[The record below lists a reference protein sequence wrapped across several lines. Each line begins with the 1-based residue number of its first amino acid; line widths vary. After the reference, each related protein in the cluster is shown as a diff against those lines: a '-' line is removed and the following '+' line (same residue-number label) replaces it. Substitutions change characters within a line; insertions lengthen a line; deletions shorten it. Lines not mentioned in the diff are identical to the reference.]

1 MKRRQIWPYLIC
13 LFGLLVLLTACG
25 GGDSPGNGGNGGD
38 PSVSSF
44 SASPNSGTAP
54 LDVTF
59 NWSLSVPAG
68 TTETVSC
75 DLTTGDGTA
84 VISLTDCASA
94 TSQTHTYS
102 TTGTFT
108 ARLSVGSSSRTAT
121 VTVSDAPT
129 EDAPELVGF
138 VDEQSRN
145 VIVILTGSSLKRQGQ
160 GFNVNVQSASGQAP
174 IRGKNAAM
182 LGRMLQQD
190 NGDTRGT
197 RGLVD
202 FAGKS
207 VVAVTAAGQVVA
219 DSPIDELGRFAVP
232 APMNMADSVLSLVI
246 AELRDDIWICLAPL
260 QYDRSGEVQPVLID
274 LPDGGWQDALNIG
287 EFGFNNQGELSQDA
301 TRLRDDSIVVPL
313 RSAPA
318 GFQDGSFIDCGQEP
332 ERLTVSGD
340 LNWRGR
346 ILSGN
351 DGVAEGSIYANTVAL
366 LLEPAAT
373 TEEDEFIAATS
384 LDAQGRFSRTIRSDA
399 TRSGDVSVVLTD
411 TALFD
416 ETSEVRFPLHP
427 TFNLAQ
433 FAGLPVNTTDFGEVP
448 LGLAFREGTV
458 TDERGNPIP
467 DALVYIVLDSND
479 ILAYNIALTNR
490 NGQYRILVPT
500 STTPYTF
507 VAEAYDPVQ
516 DDFVFA
522 TRTSTG
528 STGYVVNDA
537 NSLRG
542 EDFVLTLADTTDSPT
557 VTIEDSALE
566 EAIRDELDKFEGDL
580 TEADLRRLRF
590 LDASLADI
598 SDLSGLENAV
608 NLEELLLYDNEISDL
623 SPIETLLNLSELDL
637 AGNRIS
643 DLGPL
648 VRNVQAGGLGAGDAI
663 FVEDNDLDLEDGS
676 DDRADIELILDA
688 GADCFYGLDES
699 DLLADATPITLPEAL
714 EGSLEATDSTI
725 YSVPVDIYTIAASE
739 TSRGINV
746 QLTTNV
752 DSYVFVLTEEGD
764 FVTEGDRNVRFA
776 SQSGLGYAIVVSAT
790 DEDTLGA
797 YRLSVEEVANEPAQL
812 ADPNL
817 AEAIADEVGKSVS
830 ELTKVDL
837 ESLVFLDASYYEID
851 SISGL
856 EAAVNLINLD
866 LSGNNFSDLSPLPFL
881 KSLETLNLESNGD
894 INDLRPLADLTN
906 LITLGLGDNSIVN
919 LQPLAGLDNLEVLS
933 LYSNFLEDI
942 SPLASLASLSVLD
955 LEYNFISDLTPLL
968 QSSLADGDELYVNGN
983 FLNGASISALE
994 VLRNRGVFV
1003 SFDDLTED
1011 VPSLTDIQLL
1021 RSGEE
1026 VSGSL
1031 AEDDDV
1037 FNDESFADYYLVRSD
1052 QDQNLYLE
1060 LASDFEGVLLV
1071 IADGG
1076 IVEFADIPN
1085 DDGVL
1090 ILETE
1095 VNADTIY
1102 VVVVTSFSF
1111 EDGDYTLF
1119 AELFEDEPA
1128 D

>member
-1 MKRRQIWPYLIC
+1 
-13 LFGLLVLLTACG
+13 
-25 GGDSPGNGGNGGD
+25 
-38 PSVSSF
+38 
-44 SASPNSGTAP
+44 
-54 LDVTF
+54 VTF
-59 NWSLSVPAG
+59 NWTLSVPAG
-68 TTETVSC
+68 NTETVSC
-75 DLTTGDGTA
+75 ELTTGDGSAT
-84 VISLTDCASA
+84 ITLNDCANV

-102 TTGTFT
+102 STGTFT
-108 ARLSVGSSSRTAT
+108 AQLSVGSSSRTAT
-121 VTVSDAPT
+121 VTVSETPT

-145 VIVILTGSSLKRQGQ
+145 VIVILTDSSLKRQDK
-160 GFNVNVQSASGQAP
+160 GFNVSVQSASGNAP
-174 IRGKNAAM
+174 IRGKNASV
-182 LGRMLQQD
+182 LGRMLQQN

-232 APMNMADSVLSLVI
+232 APMDMADSVLSLVI

-274 LPDGGWQDALNIG
+274 LPDSGWQDALNIG

-313 RSAPA
+313 RSAPT

-351 DGVAEGSIYANTVAL
+351 DGIAEGSIYANTVAL

-384 LDAQGRFSRTIRSDA
+384 LDAQGRFSRTIRADA
-399 TRSGDVSVVLTD
+399 TSSGSVSVVLTD

-427 TFNLAQ
+427 TFDLAQ
-433 FAGLPVNTTDFGEVP
+433 FAGRPANTTEFGDVP

-467 DALVYIVLDSND
+467 DALVYIVLDSDD

-490 NGQYRILVPT
+490 NGQYRMLVPT

-522 TRTSTG
+522 TRTSAG
-528 STGYVVNDA
+528 SNGYVVDDA

-542 EDFVLTLADTTDSPT
+542 EDFVLNLADTADSPT
-557 VTIEDSALE
+557 VTIADSALE
-566 EAIRDELDKFEGDL
+566 EAIRDELEKFEGDL
-580 TEADLRRLRF
+580 TEADLRKLRF
-590 LDASLADI
+590 LDASLADVA
-598 SDLSGLENAV
+598 DLSGLEKAV
-608 NLEELLLYDNEISDL
+608 NLEELLLYDNQISDL
-623 SPIETLLNLSELDL
+623 SPIETLLNLTELDI

-676 DDRADIELILDA
+676 ADRADIEIILDA
-688 GADCFYGLDES
+688 GADCFYGLDEGG
-699 DLLADATPITLPEAL
+699 LLADATPITLPANV
-714 EGSLEATDSTI
+714 EGSLEVTDSTF
-725 YSVPVDIYTIAASE
+725 YGLPVDIYAIAESGV
-739 TSRGINV
+739 SRGINV
-746 QLTTNV
+746 QLTTDV

-764 FVTEGDRNVRFA
+764 FVTEGDRNLRFA
-776 SQSGLGYAIVVSAT
+776 STPGLGYAVFVSAT
-790 DEDTLGA
+790 NEDTLGA
-797 YRLSVEEVANEPAQL
+797 YSLNVQEVANEPAQL
-812 ADPNL
+812 ASANL
-817 AEAIADEVGKSVS
+817 AEAIADTIGKPVS

-837 ESLVFLDASYYEID
+837 ESLVSLDASYYEID

-856 EAAVNLINLD
+856 EAAVNLVELN

-881 KSLETLNLESNGD
+881 TSLEALNLEDNGD
-894 INDLRPLADLTN
+894 IEDLRPLAGLDNLTS
-906 LITLGLGDNSIVN
+906 LGLGDNSISD
-919 LQPLAGLDNLEVLS
+919 LRPLAELENLELLS

-942 SPLASLASLSVLD
+942 SPLASLANLNLLD
-955 LEYNFISDLTPLL
+955 LEANFISDIAPLL
-968 QSSLADGDELYVNGN
+968 QSGLGDNDELYINSN
-983 FLNGASISALE
+983 PLTGASISVLN
-994 VLRNRGVFV
+994 VLRDRGVFV
-1003 SFDDLTED
+1003 DYDDPTQGIPD
-1011 VPSLTDIQLL
+1011 ATDIQLL
-1021 RSGEE
+1021 RSAEE

-1031 AEDDDV
+1031 GEGDNVFDDA
-1037 FNDESFADYYLVRSD
+1037 SFADYYLVRSD

-1060 LASDFEGVLLV
+1060 LDSEFEGVLLV
-1071 IADGG
+1071 IAEGG
-1076 IVEFADIPN
+1076 IVEFADIPD
-1085 DDGVL
+1085 DDGLL
-1090 ILETE
+1090 ILQTE
-1095 VNADTIY
+1095 INADTLY
-1102 VVVVTSFSF
+1102 VVAVTSFSF
-1111 EDGDYTLF
+1111 EEGAYTLF
-1119 AELFEDEPA
+1119 A
-1128 D
+1128 